1 MPPNT
6 AANHGL
12 PVQLSTPGASSIK
25 PMPSGVQG
33 NREEWL
39 PLPPARLLQL
49 MKSLAMVYVVAYL
62 ITQRHQWKTMIRD
75 KSKCDCI
82 LNGYTVGREEGQH
95 NQLDCTPRQF
105 DSQTAKTCLRNS
117 KVLFIGDSRIRAL
130 QERLIVLLDPNPKR
144 ELSKRAAKPRKDP
157 RHRNKTTIIADAN
170 VHVLLIWDT
179 YIGKSWLAM
188 LRYLK
193 SNPLDGADLIVAG
206 AALWTIRRDPS
217 LEGLDHY
224 KVYTKS
230 VLRLASSLVR
240 ESDTNLVWVRQANVN
255 ESVPGPRRSNM
266 TNARV
271 RMFNAAVD
279 SVWPR
284 FRTPGMFMFDPGHV
298 PLLRDG
304 VHFTED
310 ATDETVQAILN
321 VHCNSQL
328 PVTDRKT
335 CCQGLLHSITA
346 PQVVLLV
353 IFVCSIVI
361 LFWGVCCRHR
371 CSRSLFRSLSQT
383 SIRDTGLKRNTSSP
397 VVMICQCITLLGIVL
412 LYTYLA
418 DRTPVFTKEE
428 KHFNWTS
435 FAVPLAILG
444 ILGFVTYQP
453 VKDASVLNRQQTC
466 ETRGWMQLV
475 LLVYHYT
482 GGSKIL
488 GLYYVARL
496 IVAMYI
502 FLSAFGHYTYG
513 LKRGASSWSR
523 VAEVLF
529 RLNLYTVLLCLTMD
543 VPYLHYYFVPLI
555 SACYLLVLLV
565 AAIPPVAWD
574 QNKSPW
580 MQVLKAI
587 CFTLVVALYRVQP
600 DMFNW
605 IISFP
610 PLSQLFLDD
619 DISLHEWTFRFGL
632 DVLAVP
638 SGILCAVMLHRFP
651 QINGWICSRS
661 IGNNLMTILSAVT
674 LVVYC
679 GMMATNCTSKPECNL
694 VHTYL
699 SPIMLGGFVLV
710 RNTWEPLRKHYSQFF
725 DWVGIYSLELF
736 IAQYHV
742 LLANDTRSLL
752 VLVEGNPILNICIV
766 TTIFVLV
773 SHTVAE
779 CTQMVVNVMKG
790 LATEND

>member
-1 MPPNT
+1 MGTELAAGKKDSMTSWTVHPGTLT
-6 AANHGL
+6 A
-12 PVQLSTPGASSIK
+12 T
-25 PMPSGVQG
+25 
-33 NREEWL
+33 R
-39 PLPPARLLQL
+39 
-49 MKSLAMVYVVAYL
+49 
-62 ITQRHQWKTMIRD
+62 
-75 KSKCDCI
+75 
-82 LNGYTVGREEGQH
+82 
-95 NQLDCTPRQF
+95 
-105 DSQTAKTCLRNS
+105 TCFRNS
-117 KVLFIGDSRIRAL
+117 KVLFIGDSQIRAL
-130 QERLIVLLDPNPKR
+130 QNRFLEYVNPYPEPEVEKPSEIPGR
-144 ELSKRAAKPRKDP
+144 DLRHQNRTSIIKDAA
-157 RHRNKTTIIADAN
+157 I
-170 VHVLLIWDT
+170 HVDFIWDAF
-179 YIGKSWLAM
+179 IGESWTALFS
-188 LRYLK
+188 YLQ
-193 SNPLDGADLIVAG
+193 SNPLDSVDLIVTG

-217 LEGLDHY
+217 LEGLDQY
-224 KVYTKS
+224 KADTES
-230 VLRLASSLVR
+230 VLRLLSSLVR
-240 ESDTNLVWVRQANVN
+240 GSDTSLVWLKQAFVN
-255 ESVPGPRRSNM
+255 ESVLWPSRKNI
-266 TNARV
+266 TNTRI
-271 RMFNAAVD
+271 RLFNAAVD
-279 SVWPR
+279 SIWHR
-284 FRTPGMFMFDPGHV
+284 FRTPGMFLFSPGHV
-298 PLLRDG
+298 TLNEDG
-304 VHFTED
+304 MHYSAD
-310 ATDETVQAILN
+310 ASDRAVQAILN
-321 VHCNSQL
+321 THCNSRL

-353 IFVCSIVI
+353 IFVCSTVI
-361 LFWGVCCRHR
+361 TLWGLWYRNR
-371 CSRSLFRSLSQT
+371 RSLSLLG
-383 SIRDTGLKRNTSSP
+383 SPCRNSCCDTGLKCSTASP
-397 VVMICQCITLLGIVL
+397 VVMVCQCITLLGIVL

-435 FAVPLAILG
+435 FTVPLTILG

-482 GGSKIL
+482 GGSKVL
-488 GLYYVARL
+488 GLYYVVRL

-502 FLSAFGHYTYG
+502 FLSAFGHYTYS

-529 RLNLYTVLLCLTMD
+529 RLNIYTVLLCLTMD

-587 CFTLVVALYRVQP
+587 CFSIIFALYRIQP
-600 DMFNW
+600 DMLNW

-619 DISLHEWTFRFGL
+619 DNSLHEWTFRFGL
-632 DVLAVP
+632 DILAVP

-661 IGNNLMTILSAVT
+661 IGNNLTTILSAMT

-694 VHTYL
+694 LHTYL

-710 RNTWEPLRKHYSQFF
+710 RNTWEPLRNHYSMFF

-779 CTQMVVNVMKG
+779 CTQMLVNVMKG
-790 LATEND
+790 LAAEND

>member
-1 MPPNT
+1 MVT
-6 AANHGL
+6 AALSQIPTANEITGYGLCDGL
-12 PVQLSTPGASSIK
+12 PHHTATS
-25 PMPSGVQG
+25 
-33 NREEWL
+33 
-39 PLPPARLLQL
+39 
-49 MKSLAMVYVVAYL
+49 VAEHD
-62 ITQRHQWKTMIRD
+62 QR
-75 KSKCDCI
+75 
-82 LNGYTVGREEGQH
+82 
-95 NQLDCTPRQF
+95 
-105 DSQTAKTCLRNS
+105 TAKTCLRNS
-117 KVLFIGDSRIRAL
+117 KILFIGDSRIN
-130 QERLIVLLDPNPKR
+130 LLKNRFIELLHPYPKP
-144 ELSKRAAKPRKDP
+144 EDKKLHA
-157 RHRNKTTIIADAN
+157 RHRRHIHNLNTTTIIKDAAIQMEF
-170 VHVLLIWDT
+170 VWDVF
-179 YIGKSWLAM
+179 IGESWLA
-188 LRYLK
+188 LFRYLR
-193 SNPLDGADLIVAG
+193 SNPLDSADLIVAG
-206 AALWTIRRDPS
+206 AALWTMRRDPS
-217 LEGLDHY
+217 LEELNRY
-224 KVYTKS
+224 EANTES
-230 VLRLASSLVR
+230 VLQLLSLLVR
-240 ESDTNLVWVRQANVN
+240 ESDTNLVWLKQAFVN
-255 ESVPGPRRSNM
+255 ESLLIPRRKNI
-266 TNARV
+266 TNLLIRKY
-271 RMFNAAVD
+271 NDAVD
-279 SVWPR
+279 INWQR
-284 FRTPGMFMFDPGHV
+284 FRTPGMFLFSPGHV
-298 PLLRDG
+298 PLIPDG
-304 VHFTED
+304 LHYTDD
-310 ATDETVQAILN
+310 ANDETVQAILN

-353 IFVCSIVI
+353 MFVCSAII
-361 LFWGVCCRHR
+361 SFWGLWCRHT
-371 CSRSLFRSLSQT
+371 CSWSRSLLGSPSQS
-383 SIRDTGLKRNTSSP
+383 SIRDTGQQHAASP

-482 GGSKIL
+482 GGSRVL
-488 GLYYVARL
+488 GLYYVVRL

-502 FLSAFGHYTYG
+502 FLSAYGHYTYG

-574 QNKSPW
+574 LNKSPW
-580 MQVLKAI
+580 MQVLKAS
-587 CFTLVVALYRVQP
+587 CFAIVFALYRMQP

-605 IISFP
+605 IFSFP

-619 DISLHEWTFRFGL
+619 DNSLHEWTFRFGL
-632 DVLAVP
+632 DILAVP

-661 IGNNLMTILSAVT
+661 IGNNLMTILSAMT

-694 VHTYL
+694 LHTYL
-699 SPIMLGGFVLV
+699 SPIMLVGFVLV
-710 RNTWEPLRKHYSQFF
+710 RNTWEPLRHHYSQFF

-736 IAQYHV
+736 IAQYHI

-779 CTQMVVNVMKG
+779 CTHMLVNVMKG
-790 LATEND
+790 LASENEND

>member
-1 MPPNT
+1 MMNLET
-6 AANHGL
+6 AAKHGL
-12 PVQLSTPGASSIK
+12 PAPLSTPRSSPVK
-25 PMPSGVQG
+25 QLATVVP
-33 NREEWL
+33 NREWF
-39 PLPPARLLQL
+39 PLHPAKFLQL
-49 MKSLAMVYVVAYL
+49 MKSLAMVYLMAYL
-62 ITQRHQWKTMIRD
+62 ITQRHQWQTMIRD
-75 KSKCDCI
+75 KSKCDRI
-82 LNGYTVGREEGQH
+82 LDGYTVGRGEEGPPEH
-95 NQLDCTPRQF
+95 DLDCTPRHF
-105 DSQTAKTCLRNS
+105 DSQIARTCFLNS
-117 KVLFIGDSRIRAL
+117 KILFIGDSRIRAL
-130 QERLIVLLDPNPKR
+130 ADKFVLHSINLDSKR
-144 ELSKRAAKPRKDP
+144 EIWKSAVKPKVHPNHTNKTITMKDP
-157 RHRNKTTIIADAN
+157 PI
-170 VHVLLIWDT
+170 HVDFIW
-179 YIGKSWLAM
+179 GPFVGESWLLF
-188 LRYLK
+188 LRYLQ
-193 SNPLDGADLIVAG
+193 SNPLDSVDLIVAG
-206 AALWTIRRDPS
+206 AALWSILEDPS
-217 LEGLDHY
+217 LDGLDKY
-224 KVYTKS
+224 KADTES
-230 VLRLASSLVR
+230 VLRLLSSMVR
-240 ESDTNLVWVRQANVN
+240 ESDTNLVWVQQAFVN
-255 ESVPGPRRSNM
+255 ESLLWPSRKNI
-266 TNARV
+266 TNARIQ
-271 RMFNAAVD
+271 MLNDAVD
-279 SVWPR
+279 SIWRR
-284 FRTPGMFMFDPGHV
+284 FRTPGMFMFSPGHA
-298 PLLRDG
+298 PLLTDG
-304 VHFTED
+304 AHYTDD
-310 ATDETVQAILN
+310 ANDKTVQTILN
-321 VHCNSQL
+321 IHCNSRL

-353 IFVCSIVI
+353 IFVCSTVI
-361 LFWGVCCRHR
+361 SFWGLWYR
-371 CSRSLFRSLSQT
+371 SRRSCPLLGSLCQS
-383 SIRDTGLKRNTSSP
+383 SIAGQQHVASP
-397 VVMICQCITLLGIVL
+397 VVMICHCITLLGIVL

-482 GGSKIL
+482 GGSKVL
-488 GLYYVARL
+488 GLYYVVRL

-502 FLSAFGHYTYG
+502 FLSAYGHYTYG

-587 CFTLVVALYRVQP
+587 CFTIVFALYRIQP
-600 DMFNW
+600 DMLNW

-619 DISLHEWTFRFGL
+619 DNSLHEWTFRFGL
-632 DVLAVP
+632 DILAVP
-638 SGILCAVMLHRFP
+638 LGILCAVMLHRFP

-661 IGNNLMTILSAVT
+661 VGRNLMTTLSALT
-674 LVVYC
+674 LAVYC

-694 VHTYL
+694 LHTYL
-699 SPIMLGGFVLV
+699 SPIMLIGFVLV
-710 RNTWEPLRKHYSQFF
+710 RNKWEPLRKHYSQFF

-779 CTQMVVNVMKG
+779 CTQMLVSVMNG
-790 LATEND
+790 VTAQENE

>member
-1 MPPNT
+1 M
-6 AANHGL
+6 ANLLRPLASIPHGL
-12 PVQLSTPGASSIK
+12 AVKVLKVVACVFIVYTVWMAQQLNAYK
-25 PMPSGVQG
+25 KREKAECSGV
-33 NREEWL
+33 
-39 PLPPARLLQL
+39 
-49 MKSLAMVYVVAYL
+49 V
-62 ITQRHQWKTMIRD
+62 
-75 KSKCDCI
+75 
-82 LNGYTVGREEGQH
+82 NGYTQH
-95 NQLDCTPRQF
+95 GAGGLKRLSCSPRHYSSLMAAECF
-105 DSQTAKTCLRNS
+105 RNS
-117 KVLFIGDSRIRAL
+117 RVQFMGSSQMRTMFSKTVDYVKTAPDHPVYISTKGTAL
-130 QERLIVLLDPNPKR
+130 KRRNHEYNFTDIPSSFHFTYLPFVYPKWANAMKDFDEASQKSDLIVISAGLWKGNADPSLADMEKYIRILKSTLPVVSSIVQSSGTKLIWIKNPLNANDNAQQIKQVSDIWSRYEADDMYLLDPR
-144 ELSKRAAKPRKDP
+144 
-157 RHRNKTTIIADAN
+157 
-170 VHVLLIWDT
+170 
-179 YIGKSWLAM
+179 
-188 LRYLK
+188 
-193 SNPLDGADLIVAG
+193 
-206 AALWTIRRDPS
+206 
-217 LEGLDHY
+217 
-224 KVYTKS
+224 
-230 VLRLASSLVR
+230 
-240 ESDTNLVWVRQANVN
+240 
-255 ESVPGPRRSNM
+255 
-266 TNARV
+266 RV
-271 RMFNAAVD
+271 RLVHGDVHYGDADYDTITQAIMNIYCNSGIPPA
-279 SVWPR
+279 
-284 FRTPGMFMFDPGHV
+284 TPHLCCQPWS
-298 PLLRDG
+298 LKL
-304 VHFTED
+304 T
-310 ATDETVQAILN
+310 TVQ
-321 VHCNSQL
+321 VM
-328 PVTDRKT
+328 
-335 CCQGLLHSITA
+335 
-346 PQVVLLV
+346 LLV
-353 IFVCSIVI
+353 FCIIGAVYWTAEQLWQALARSI
-361 LFWGVCCRHR
+361 
-371 CSRSLFRSLSQT
+371 SQP
-383 SIRDTGLKRNTSSP
+383 TSSNTTP
-397 VVMICQCITLLGIVL
+397 TSKSGHLPAGVSPLSAICQCITLLGIVL

-482 GGSKIL
+482 GGSKVL
-488 GLYYVARL
+488 GLYYVVRL

-587 CFTLVVALYRVQP
+587 CFSIIFALYRIQP

-619 DISLHEWTFRFGL
+619 DNSLHEWTFRFGL
-632 DVLAVP
+632 DILAVP

-661 IGNNLMTILSAVT
+661 IGNNLTTILSAMT

-694 VHTYL
+694 LHTYL

-710 RNTWEPLRKHYSQFF
+710 RNTWEPLRNHYSMFF

-779 CTQMVVNVMKG
+779 CTQMLVNVMKG
-790 LATEND
+790 LTTESE

>member
-1 MPPNT
+1 M
-6 AANHGL
+6 
-12 PVQLSTPGASSIK
+12 
-25 PMPSGVQG
+25 
-33 NREEWL
+33 
-39 PLPPARLLQL
+39 
-49 MKSLAMVYVVAYL
+49 SL
-62 ITQRHQWKTMIRD
+62 
-75 KSKCDCI
+75 
-82 LNGYTVGREEGQH
+82 
-95 NQLDCTPRQF
+95 
-105 DSQTAKTCLRNS
+105 
-117 KVLFIGDSRIRAL
+117 
-130 QERLIVLLDPNPKR
+130 
-144 ELSKRAAKPRKDP
+144 
-157 RHRNKTTIIADAN
+157 
-170 VHVLLIWDT
+170 
-179 YIGKSWLAM
+179 
-188 LRYLK
+188 LRYLQ
-193 SNPLDGADLIVAG
+193 SNPLDSVDLIVAG

-217 LEGLDHY
+217 LEGLDQY
-224 KVYTKS
+224 QADTES
-230 VLRLASSLVR
+230 VLRLLSSIVR
-240 ESDTNLVWVRQANVN
+240 ESDTNLVWVQQAYIN
-255 ESVPGPRRSNM
+255 ERVRTIRRSNF
-266 TNARV
+266 TNQRI
-271 RMFNAAVD
+271 RIYNDAVD
-279 SVWPR
+279 SIWQR
-284 FRTPGMFMFDPGHV
+284 FRTPGMFMFSPSDV
-298 PLLRDG
+298 PLIRDG
-304 VHFTED
+304 VHYTQD
-310 ATDETVQAILN
+310 ANYKTAQGILN
-321 VHCNSQL
+321 VHCNSRL

-346 PQVVLLV
+346 PQVVLLI
-353 IFVCSIVI
+353 IFVCSAVI
-361 LFWGVCCRHR
+361 TFWGVWCRH
-371 CSRSLFRSLSQT
+371 SWSHSLFRSLSQT
-383 SIRDTGLKRNTSSP
+383 SIRDTGNTGLQRSTISP
-397 VVMICQCITLLGIVL
+397 VVMTCQCITLLGIVL

-435 FAVPLAILG
+435 FTVPLTILG

-482 GGSKIL
+482 GASKVL
-488 GLYYVARL
+488 GLYYVVRL

-574 QNKSPW
+574 QSKSPW
-580 MQVLKAI
+580 TQVLKAI
-587 CFTLVVALYRVQP
+587 CFISVFALYRIHP

-619 DISLHEWTFRFGL
+619 DNSLHEWTFRFGL
-632 DVLAVP
+632 DILAVP

-661 IGNNLMTILSAVT
+661 IINNLMTILSAVT

-694 VHTYL
+694 LHTYL

-710 RNTWEPLRKHYSQFF
+710 RNTSEPLRKHYSQFF
-725 DWVGIYSLELF
+725 DWVGVYSLELF

-752 VLVEGNPILNICIV
+752 VLVESNPILNICIV

-779 CTQMVVNVMKG
+779 CTQMLVNVMKG
-790 LATEND
+790 LAVEND

>member
-1 MPPNT
+1 
-6 AANHGL
+6 
-12 PVQLSTPGASSIK
+12 
-25 PMPSGVQG
+25 
-33 NREEWL
+33 
-39 PLPPARLLQL
+39 
-49 MKSLAMVYVVAYL
+49 MVADMA
-62 ITQRHQWKTMIRD
+62 WCGM
-75 KSKCDCI
+75 
-82 LNGYTVGREEGQH
+82 
-95 NQLDCTPRQF
+95 
-105 DSQTAKTCLRNS
+105 
-117 KVLFIGDSRIRAL
+117 AL
-130 QERLIVLLDPNPKR
+130 GGM
-144 ELSKRAAKPRKDP
+144 A
-157 RHRNKTTIIADAN
+157 
-170 VHVLLIWDT
+170 WD
-179 YIGKSWLAM
+179 G
-188 LRYLK
+188 
-193 SNPLDGADLIVAG
+193 NPLDSVDLIVAG

-217 LEGLDHY
+217 LEGLDQY
-224 KVYTKS
+224 QADTES
-230 VLRLASSLVR
+230 VLRLLSSIVR
-240 ESDTNLVWVRQANVN
+240 KSDTNLVWVQQAYIN
-255 ESVPGPRRSNM
+255 ERVRTKRRSNF
-266 TNARV
+266 TNQRI
-271 RMFNAAVD
+271 RIYNDAVD
-279 SVWPR
+279 GIWRRV
-284 FRTPGMFMFDPGHV
+284 RTPGMFKFSPGHA
-298 PLLRDG
+298 PLIPDG
-304 VHFTED
+304 AHYTDD
-310 ATDETVQAILN
+310 ANDKTMQVILN
-321 VHCNSQL
+321 THCNSQL

-353 IFVCSIVI
+353 IFVCSAIVT
-361 LFWGVCCRHR
+361 LWGRWYRHR
-371 CSRSLFRSLSQT
+371 CSRSLLWPPSQT
-383 SIRDTGLKRNTSSP
+383 SIQETGNTGLKHNTSSP

-428 KHFNWTS
+428 KHFNWIS
-435 FAVPLAILG
+435 FTVPLTILG

-580 MQVLKAI
+580 MQVLKAS
-587 CFTLVVALYRVQP
+587 CFIIVFALYRIQP
-600 DMFNW
+600 DMLNW

-610 PLSQLFLDD
+610 PLSLLFLDD
-619 DISLHEWTFRFGL
+619 DNSLHEWTFRFGL
-632 DVLAVP
+632 DILAVP

-661 IGNNLMTILSAVT
+661 IGNNLMTILSALT

-699 SPIMLGGFVLV
+699 SPIMLVGFVLV
-710 RNTWEPLRKHYSQFF
+710 RNTWEPLRNHYSQFF
-725 DWVGIYSLELF
+725 DWVGNYSLELF

-779 CTQMVVNVMKG
+779 CTQMLVNVMKG
-790 LATEND
+790 LATESE